1 MFSDKTQSLKY
12 DKYDL
17 SALIHPEA
25 TEVMMKYFDFY
36 KFISFLL
43 EGSFVVLT
51 EFINFIHQ
59 K

>member
-1 MFSDKTQSLKY
+1 MINN
-12 DKYDL
+12 DL

-25 TEVMMKYFDFY
+25 TEIMMKYFDFY

-43 EGSFVVLT
+43 EGTFVVLT
-51 EFINFIHQ
+51 EFLNFIHQ